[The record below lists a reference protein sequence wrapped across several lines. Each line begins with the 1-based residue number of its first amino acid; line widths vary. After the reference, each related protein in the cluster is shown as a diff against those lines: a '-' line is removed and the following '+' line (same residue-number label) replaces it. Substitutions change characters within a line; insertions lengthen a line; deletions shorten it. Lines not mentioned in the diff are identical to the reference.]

1 MGPPNVDCSTTKFV
15 TKCFVI
21 FFVESDED
29 KEKKKNIHGTAEFTL
44 FDGVETVMPWAC
56 AG

>member
-1 MGPPNVDCSTTKFV
+1 MGPPNVDCSTTEFV

-29 KEKKKNIHGTAEFTL
+29 NKEKKRIFMGPPNLHFLMESRL
-44 FDGVETVMPWAC
+44 
-56 AG
+56 